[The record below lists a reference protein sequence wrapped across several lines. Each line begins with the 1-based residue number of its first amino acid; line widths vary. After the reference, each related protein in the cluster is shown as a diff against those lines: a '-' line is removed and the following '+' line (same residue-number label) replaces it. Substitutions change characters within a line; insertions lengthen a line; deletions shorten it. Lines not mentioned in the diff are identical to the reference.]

1 MKKLF
6 LFLML
11 IGMIGV
17 AGCKKAEKME
27 EPAMGAE
34 TMTEGQ
40 TATEE
45 TAAEGTQ
52 QESSETTETESAQ

>member
-1 MKKLF
+1 
-6 LFLML
+6 ML